1 LQAAVSQ
8 IAMTAAAPLRFTIS
22 KMLHQN
28 QSRYAL
34 GIM

>member
-1 LQAAVSQ
+1 M
-8 IAMTAAAPLRFTIS
+8 AMTAAAPLRFTIS
-22 KMLHQN
+22 KMLRQN